1 MGGLSEAWQ
10 VGRGGLARVAGRR
23 EAESID
29 SVAAGLLRSDP
40 SMKTTRFKRSR
51 KTLAQVSVCPL
62 VFLLL
67 VLAPFAGALE
77 VHHALAAADH
87 DGHEHSDF
95 DLCQWVQ
102 HHTGHSLPA
111 VMPQVERYVLLL
123 DDLIP
128 LDRFFLTAVLVPG
141 GSPRAPPQS

>member
-1 MGGLSEAWQ
+1 MNA
-10 VGRGGLARVAGRR
+10 
-23 EAESID
+23 
-29 SVAAGLLRSDP
+29 LRCN
-40 SMKTTRFKRSR
+40 RSR
-51 KTLAQVSVCPL
+51 KLLAQFSVGAL
-62 VFLLL
+62 VILLL
-67 VLAPFAGALE
+67 ALAPFAGALE

-111 VMPQVERYVLLL
+111 VVPQLDRYVLLL

-128 LDRFFLTAVLVPG
+128 LDRFFLTALFVPG